1 MKKISFICVLLV
13 SIVSFSQA
21 TLVQNIGDFTTL
33 KVYNG
38 ITVELIKSEE
48 QKIEITGEKSE
59 IVKVKNVNKVLKLSL
74 PFSLKPANNFADGM
88 VLIKVYYNSN
98 INLIDVN
105 EGATVTG
112 KDFYQDKV
120 ELNAQERGFINLTAK
135 TTYLVIRASSGG
147 IIKVSGTTKSQEV
160 DVDLYGIYHGFNL
173 TASGNSH
180 VKAGTGAKAEIS
192 AGETLNAS
200 VSFGGAII
208 YKGSPT
214 VVKDKKV
221 IGGIIEQKK
230 E

>member
-1 MKKISFICVLLV
+1 MKNIGFICALFM
-13 SIVSFSQA
+13 STIFFGQDS
-21 TLVQNIGDFTTL
+21 LVQNIGDFTAL

-38 ITVELIKSEE
+38 ITVELVKSTE
-48 QKIEITGEKSE
+48 QKIEITGEKAE
-59 IVKVKNVNKVLKLSL
+59 IVKVKNVNKTLKLSL

-88 VLIKVYYNSN
+88 VLIKLYYNSN

-105 EGATVTG
+105 QGATVTG
-112 KDFYQDKV
+112 KDFNQDKV

-135 TTYLVIRASSGG
+135 TTYLVIRATSGG
-147 IIKVSGTTKSQEV
+147 IIKATGTTKSQEV

-173 TASGNSH
+173 VASGNSH

-200 VSFGGAII
+200 VSFGGTII
-208 YKGSPT
+208 YNGSPT

-221 IGGIIEQKK
+221 IGGIIEQKN

>member
-1 MKKISFICVLLV
+1 
-13 SIVSFSQA
+13 
-21 TLVQNIGDFTTL
+21 
-33 KVYNG
+33 
-38 ITVELIKSEE
+38 
-48 QKIEITGEKSE
+48 
-59 IVKVKNVNKVLKLSL
+59 
-74 PFSLKPANNFADGM
+74 M

-112 KDFYQDKV
+112 KDFNQDKV
-120 ELNAQERGFINLTAK
+120 ELNAQERGFINLTSK
-135 TTYLVIRASSGG
+135 TTYLAIRASSGG

-173 TASGNSH
+173 AASGNSH
-180 VKAGTGAKAEIS
+180 VKAGTGAKAEIY

-200 VSFGGAII
+200 VSFGGTII

>member
-1 MKKISFICVLLV
+1 MKNIGFIYALFISTISFA
-13 SIVSFSQA
+13 QEP
-21 TLVQNIGDFTTL
+21 LVQNIGDFTML

-38 ITVELIKSEE
+38 ITVELIKSTD
-48 QKIEITGEKSE
+48 QKIEITGEKAE
-59 IVKVKNVNKVLKLSL
+59 IVKVKNVNKTLKLSL

-88 VLIKVYYNSN
+88 VLIKLYYNSN

-105 EGATVTG
+105 QGATVTG
-112 KDFYQDKV
+112 KDFNQDKV

-135 TTYLVIRASSGG
+135 TTYLVIRATSGG
-147 IIKVSGTTKSQEV
+147 IIKASGSTKSQEV

-173 TASGNSH
+173 IASGNSH

-200 VSFGGAII
+200 VGFGGTII
-208 YKGSPT
+208 YNGTPT

-221 IGGIIEQKK
+221 IGGIIEQKN